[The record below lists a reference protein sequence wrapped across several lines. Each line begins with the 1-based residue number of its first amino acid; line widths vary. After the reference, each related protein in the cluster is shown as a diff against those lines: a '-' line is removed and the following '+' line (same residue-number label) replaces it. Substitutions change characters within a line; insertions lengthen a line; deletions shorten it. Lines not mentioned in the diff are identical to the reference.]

1 MAMNPTSSDDHPD
14 AGSQGL
20 QPLQIALLKII
31 LGLASCLIP
40 VIWIYESQVLRFVN
54 PIDLVAYPTLI
65 CLFVVSIIALQLCPK
80 LYNTVALSSI
90 GAFIIY
96 YSICLQAIIYGYEP
110 VRNDYNVA
118 GCAQWFPLLY
128 TTLFMFMQRDRAM
141 ITSMVLYGSILLPT
155 IAKLFRSSEVLRS
168 DTVLPVLMQMM
179 FSHPFY
185 ITALIGVS
193 TLQISFAHA
202 EGKANAMSL
211 AANTDFL
218 TQTANRRATDQV
230 LQQALVQAQQTGT
243 RIAAI
248 FIDIDHFK
256 QINDTFGHEVGDQ
269 VLVAIAG
276 LLKLHLRY
284 TDTLGR
290 WGGEEFIIIVTDTTY
305 TASYE
310 LAKRLCQA
318 ISNHPF
324 TLVGSITAS
333 FGVALSLPED
343 SVESLINRADKALY
357 QAKRQGRNQVAVA
370 VYNCL

>member
-324 TLVGSITAS
+324 ALVDSITAS

-357 QAKRQGRNQVAVA
+357 QAKHQGRNQVAVA